1 MSKDSKG
8 IPVRDVKLTD
18 VLDVVVCGYVINY
31 WSSSLPVLHSK
42 KFHCKRALMA
52 WIERNKDSLFFS
64 GKPIFTIDTI
74 MKVAEKP
81 NDVSEAINF

>member
-1 MSKDSKG
+1 M
-8 IPVRDVKLTD
+8 PVRDVKLSD

-42 KFHCKRALMA
+42 KFHSKRALMA

-64 GKPIFTIDTI
+64 GKPIFTIETI
-74 MKVAEKP
+74 LKVAEK
-81 NDVSEAINF
+81 SEDISESINF